1 MEPNA
6 ERIELGSVSSVNP
19 ARRELRVAVEPG
31 YEYAFDDLEWVRVQP
46 RAGAELR
53 CRVTSVKDVPG
64 GICVALTPGV
74 LRETVAGLKGARI
87 VAAPGELKEPP
98 AEERSLLQAVGF
110 EVVGIDGRTIGTL
123 ADVFATPAHGILEI
137 EKADGATLLV
147 PAIEEVIADI
157 EWDRAR
163 VVVNDLT
170 PYGVEDAH

>member
-1 MEPNA
+1 VH
-6 ERIELGSVSSVNP
+6 R
-19 ARRELRVAVEPG
+19 
-31 YEYAFDDLEWVRVQP
+31 LE
-46 RAGAELR
+46 
-53 CRVTSVKDVPG
+53 
-64 GICVALTPGV
+64 
-74 LRETVAGLKGARI
+74 
-87 VAAPGELKEPP
+87 
-98 AEERSLLQAVGF
+98 